1 VRLAILNPWFLVG
14 GGGSK
19 VVNVLASIFPTAE
32 FFTLFY
38 KEESLPENLRGKSV
52 HTSFLHRIPFIRHV
66 YRALLPLYPLA
77 SESLDMRGFD
87 VVISCDASVVKGVIV
102 DQNALHICYCHTP
115 TRYAWDL
122 YRTFGEQAS
131 VLAKAL
137 FYLTA
142 HYLRQWDFLA
152 AQRVDYFIANS
163 DYIAR
168 RISTYYRRESTVIYP
183 PVDTSAGYISRN
195 PADYYLSVGRL
206 THTKRLD
213 LIIDACNRLGRVLV
227 IAGAGREERRV
238 KAMAGPTVTFLGR
251 VADQD
256 LPALYARCR
265 AFIFAADEDFG
276 IVPVEA
282 QSFGIPVI
290 AYGHGGVLETVR
302 GGDVDHRTGVFF
314 PEQTTES
321 VIGGI
326 QRFEEIE
333 DQFDHPFIR
342 THSQKFD
349 TAIFGAAIQ
358 KFVEEACAARFTG
371 SAHR

>member
-1 VRLAILNPWFLVG
+1 M
-14 GGGSK
+14 
-19 VVNVLASIFPTAE
+19 VNVLASIFPTAE
-32 FFTLFY
+32 FFTLFW
-38 KEESLPENLRGKSV
+38 KEESLPENLLGKAV
-52 HTSFLHRIPFIRHV
+52 HTSFLHRIPFIQHL
-66 YRALLPLYPLA
+66 YRPLLPLYPLA
-77 SESLDMRGFD
+77 TESLDMRGFD

-122 YRTFGEQAS
+122 YRTFGEKAP
-131 VLAKAL
+131 VLAKL
-137 FYLTA
+137 PFYVTA

-163 DYIAR
+163 AYIAR
-168 RISTYYRRESTVIYP
+168 RIRTYYRRESTVIYP
-183 PVDTSAGYISRN
+183 PVNTAAGYIAED

-206 THTKRLD
+206 THTKHID
-213 LIIDACNRLGRVLV
+213 LIIGACNCLGRDLV
-227 IAGAGREERRV
+227 IAGSGREERRL
-238 KAMAGPTVTFLGR
+238 KAMAGSTITFLGR

-282 QSFGIPVI
+282 QSFGRPVI

-302 GGDVDHRTGVFF
+302 GCDVDHPTGVFF

-326 QRFEEIE
+326 RRFEGIE
-333 DQFDHPFIR
+333 GLFDVLYIR
-342 THSQKFD
+342 AHSQKFD
-349 TAIFGAAIQ
+349 TAIFVAAIR
-358 KFVEEACAARFTG
+358 KVVEEAYAARVTG
-371 SAHR
+371 GALR